1 MRKKQIRPMIAR
13 IEQRNMPP
21 CGTQSGGENAFS
33 VSLMF
38 KESEILIMLTK
49 NVRVGLKRGLEARP
63 AAMLV
68 QIANGY
74 ESTIHVGNDKRR
86 MKVNAKSIMGVMSL
100 SMISGET
107 LTVMAEGKDEEE
119 AVEEIE
125 KFLCGETAI
134 KSLKERQKSA

>member
-1 MRKKQIRPMIAR
+1 
-13 IEQRNMPP
+13 
-21 CGTQSGGENAFS
+21 
-33 VSLMF
+33 
-38 KESEILIMLTK
+38 
-49 NVRVGLKRGLEARP
+49 
-63 AAMLV
+63 MLV